1 MCRDWDLPGDDSDG
15 SEEWGLPGSGAWLL
29 PYHQHQYQHII
40 NTQCIIQMTIN
51 QHMFSHLKQ
60 VINDTNEQSNKESLQ
75 ISAWIPKIK
84 ILMVDR

>member
-1 MCRDWDLPGDDSDG
+1 
-15 SEEWGLPGSGAWLL
+15 LL

-40 NTQCIIQMTIN
+40 NTQRIIQMTIN

-75 ISAWIPKIK
+75 ISA
-84 ILMVDR
+84 